1 MGGDQLRKHPGRR
14 EVALL
19 RNLEEDGPV
28 LLVPEKLAPVRMEP
42 KRLMELKIKRDER
55 HVHTSAADPI
65 LPRYIYKGISL
76 QNQQRKIA
84 VFMSG
89 IKNLEF
95 LKWFKYIDNQAEGIC
110 R

>member
-28 LLVPEKLAPVRMEP
+28 LLVPEKLSPVRMEP

-55 HVHTSAADPI
+55 QVHTSAADQM
-65 LPRYIYKGISL
+65 LPRFIYKGIYL

-84 VFMSG
+84 VFTRR
-89 IKNLEF
+89 IKTLNF
-95 LKWFKYIDNQAEGIC
+95 
-110 R
+110 